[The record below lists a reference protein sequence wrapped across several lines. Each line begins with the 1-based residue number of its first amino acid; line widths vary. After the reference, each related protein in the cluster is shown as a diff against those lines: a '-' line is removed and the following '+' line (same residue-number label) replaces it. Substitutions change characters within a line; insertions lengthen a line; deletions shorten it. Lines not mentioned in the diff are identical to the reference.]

1 MVRRIRIRIRIRIRR
16 SRRPERGWL
25 AKTKKKRK
33 RKQKKFKGWQ
43 KSTAAALEK
52 VNFFRNADQDKV
64 KEEGVKRQ
72 SGG

>member
-1 MVRRIRIRIRIRIRR
+1 M
-16 SRRPERGWL
+16 PERGWL

-43 KSTAAALEK
+43 KSTAALGK